1 MNRFIDT
8 HAHLYLDQF
17 DEDRGEVVKR
27 AIDAGV
33 EKVLLPNIESA
44 TYDSMML
51 LRNQHPGVIYSMVGL
66 HPCSVKERWQ
76 EELDFV
82 EQRLEE
88 GEHIGVG
95 EIGLDYYWD
104 TSFKKE
110 QQKAFRRQLNW
121 AKDLDLPVAIHCRES
136 MEDILFILADEQDG
150 RLKGVLHCFTGTT
163 EEGEQLIDLGMHI
176 GLGGVITFKKG
187 GMEKVLPHLPLEW
200 MLLETDAPFLT
211 PAPNRGKRNE
221 SAYLVKIAEKMASL
235 YDMNVD
241 SLAET
246 TTENALNLFKLH

>member
-1 MNRFIDT
+1 MNRLIDT

-17 DEDRGEVVKR
+17 DEDRDDVIRR
-27 AIDAGV
+27 ALEAGV
-33 EKVLLPNIESA
+33 EKILLPNIERA

-51 LRNQHPGVIYSMVGL
+51 LKEQHPKAIYTMVGL
-66 HPCSVKERWQ
+66 HPCSVKERY
-76 EELDFV
+76 EEEIHFV
-82 EQRLEE
+82 EQRLSD
-88 GEHIGVG
+88 GGHIAVG

-110 QQKAFRRQLNW
+110 QQKAFRAQLNW

-150 RLKGVLHCFTGTT
+150 RLKGVLHCFTGTAD
-163 EEGEQLIDLGMHI
+163 EGKQLIDLGMHI

-187 GMEKVLPHLPLEW
+187 GMEKVLPELPLDW
-200 MLLETDAPFLT
+200 MLLETDSPFLT

-221 SAYLVKIAEKMASL
+221 SSYIPFIADRLADILGLSAEQVAQQTTSNAEALFAL
-235 YDMNVD
+235 Y
-241 SLAET
+241 
-246 TTENALNLFKLH
+246 